1 MFGTFK
7 INLEN
12 LAVHFVGNKADDD
25 GIRLSND
32 VMHISDEHI
41 KALLQT
47 YFLSAFKSG
56 EWYHLHHEAEINL
69 NETFNF
75 ASQIFDNHKT
85 FYSQSVNFARH
96 LYEQST
102 HSKIKPGELYVAL
115 FRGVIVDNEEM
126 DAIGL
131 FKSES
136 KETYLKVSQT
146 ADNYSIN
153 QDEGININKL
163 DKGCM
168 IFNTLREDGYLVAL
182 VDTAGKGSEAVYW
195 KDDFLNVVPRADDF
209 HHTRNAL
216 TMARNFV
223 VEKMPQEFDVSKA
236 DQADMLNKSVKF
248 FKENESF
255 TFDEFAQVVMQQPQV
270 IESFNDYK
278 NQFQS
283 ERDISMPDD
292 FDINGQAVKQKS
304 RNFKSVIKLDKNFH
318 VYIHG
323 DRDKLIKGVDAQTGL
338 HYYQLLFER
347 EL

>member
-1 MFGTFK
+1 MFSTFK
-7 INLEN
+7 INLAK
-12 LAVHFVGNKADDD
+12 LAVHFVGNKADDE

-32 VMHISDEHI
+32 VLHISDEHI
-41 KALLQT
+41 KALLQQ

-56 EWYHLHHEAEINL
+56 EWYHLHHESEINL
-69 NETFNF
+69 NETFNY
-75 ASQIFDNHKT
+75 ASKIFEDHDT
-85 FYSQSVNFARH
+85 FYAQSVNFARH

-102 HSKIKPGELYVAL
+102 HSKIKPGELYVVL
-115 FRGVIVDNEEM
+115 FTGVIVDNEEM

-136 KETYLKVSQT
+136 KETYLKVSAT
-146 ADNYSIN
+146 SDNYSIN

-168 IFNTLREDGYLVAL
+168 IFNTLRDEGYLVAF

-248 FKENESF
+248 FKDNESF

-278 NQFQS
+278 QQFQT
-283 ERDISMPDD
+283 ERDITMPDE
-292 FDINGQAVKQKS
+292 FDINGQAVKQQN
-304 RNFKSVIKLDKNFH
+304 RNFKSVIKLDHNFH

-323 DRDKLIKGVDAQTGL
+323 DRDKLIKGVDAETGL
-338 HYYQLLFER
+338 HYYQLLFEK

>member
-1 MFGTFK
+1 MFSTFK

-12 LAVHFVGNKADDD
+12 LAVHYVGNKADDD

-75 ASQIFDNHKT
+75 ATQIFDNHDT
-85 FYSQSVNFARH
+85 FYPQSVNFARH

-102 HSKIKPGELYVAL
+102 HSKIKSGELYVVL
-115 FRGVIVDNEEM
+115 FSGVIVDNEEM

-146 ADNYSIN
+146 SDNYSIN
-153 QDEGININKL
+153 DDEGININK
-163 DKGCM
+163 
-168 IFNTLREDGYLVAL
+168 LREDGYLVAL

-209 HHTRNAL
+209 HYTRNAL

-248 FKENESF
+248 FKDNESF

-278 NQFQS
+278 TQFES
-283 ERDISMPDD
+283 ERDISMPND
-292 FDINGQAVKQKS
+292 FDINGQAVKQQS

-323 DRDKLIKGVDAQTGL
+323 DRDKLVKGVDAVTGL